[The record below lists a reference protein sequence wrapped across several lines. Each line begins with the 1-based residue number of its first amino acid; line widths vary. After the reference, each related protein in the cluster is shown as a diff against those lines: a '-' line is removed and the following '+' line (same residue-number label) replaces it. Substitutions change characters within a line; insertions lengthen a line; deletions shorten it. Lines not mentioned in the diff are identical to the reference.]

1 MSKLKVGNITIE
13 SGQISFQQQSSS
25 QQVQQTNLPSHV
37 PQTQLPE
44 QASLTETIDKLPNSN
59 VLWFGGGAL
68 AVCAG
73 VVVPMMY
80 PLLPFLAI
88 PIVSLGFFFFGVG
101 VLKIRFKNNK
111 KIETKAKI
119 QHAQQEHKE
128 LLLNLLKK
136 KNIEWTF
143 EQIAENIALQ
153 QEEILLALKSCIE
166 EQLIEEELNT
176 DTAEWFY
183 VLQKEKNK
191 ERQPQSLDERLKNL
205 KS

>member
-13 SGQISFQQQSSS
+13 NGQISFQQQSSS
-25 QQVQQTNLPSHV
+25 QQVQQTGLPSHV

-44 QASLTETIDKLPNSN
+44 QANLAETIERLPNSN

-68 AVCAG
+68 SICAG
-73 VVVPMMY
+73 VVVPMIY
-80 PLLPFLAI
+80 PLLSLLAI
-88 PIVSLGFFFFGVG
+88 PMLSLGIFLVGVG

-111 KIETKAKI
+111 TRETKTKI
-119 QHAQQEHKE
+119 QHAQKEHKE

-143 EQIAENIALQ
+143 EQIEENVALQ
-153 QEEILLALKSCIE
+153 QQEILLALKSCIE

-183 VLQKEKNK
+183 VLQKEKFK